1 MAIASVVMGLE
12 AQDGGG
18 EAQGGK
24 PRRLSD
30 LIAGIDDTRDLSLG
44 DLVRHMGERAFGM
57 LMFIFAIPNV
67 LPTPPGTSAILG
79 LPLLYLSFRLLL
91 GYQTVSL
98 PRSIGNRII
107 RQTVVVRFKDKATSF
122 LRRFEWLL
130 VPRLSWFSKS
140 DAAERAIGLVA
151 FVLSLILFL
160 PIPAGNI
167 MPAAA
172 IAVLA
177 LGLAARD
184 GLAVLAGY
192 ALSAASIS
200 VLVLLSGA
208 IFATIK
214 GLIAMFVAV

>member
-1 MAIASVVMGLE
+1 MGLE
-12 AQDGGG
+12 AHNDGG
-18 EAQGGK
+18 ETQGSQ

-44 DLVRHMGERAFGM
+44 DLVRQMGERAFGM

-79 LPLLYLSFRLLL
+79 LPLLYLSWRLLL
-91 GYQTVSL
+91 GHQTVSL
-98 PRSIGNRII
+98 PRSIGARII
-107 RQTVVVRFKDKATSF
+107 RQALVLKFKEKTTGF

-130 VPRLSWFSKS
+130 APRLSWFSRS

-151 FVLSLILFL
+151 FILSLILFL

-167 MPAAA
+167 LPAAA

-192 ALSAASIS
+192 ALSAASVS
-200 VLVLLSGA
+200 VLVLLSGV
-208 IFATIK
+208 IIATVK
-214 GLIAMFVAV
+214 GFLAMLGAA